1 MKKVQLVIALLVSLG
16 SLAAF
21 ADTPGVGIMSGSTT
35 TTAGATGAELYAHI
49 CQGCHMV
56 QAQGATGAG
65 KYPSLAS
72 NPALKSVDY
81 VAVTVLLGKRGMP
94 AFGKPA
100 DPSFNFGE
108 VHISDA
114 DIAEVVNFVRSHFGN
129 QYQDKIAA
137 SKIESMPHPI
147 N

>member
-1 MKKVQLVIALLVSLG
+1 MKSIYFAAALLASLG
-16 SLAAF
+16 STSAF
-21 ADTPGVGIMSGSTT
+21 ADT
-35 TTAGATGAELYAHI
+35 AGAMGMQTATSVGTTGSEIYSHT

-72 NPALKSVDY
+72 NPALKSADY
-81 VAVTVLLGKRGMP
+81 VAVTVLLGHRAMP

-129 QYQDKIAA
+129 NYADKITA

>member
-1 MKKVQLVIALLVSLG
+1 MKKIHLAVALLAALG
-16 SLAAF
+16 SAGAF
-21 ADTPGVGIMSGSTT
+21 ADTPGVMKGPATT
-35 TTAGATGAELYAHI
+35 PATGASGADLYAHI

-65 KYPSLAS
+65 KYPSLVS
-72 NPALKSVDY
+72 NPALKSADY
-81 VAVTVLLGKRGMP
+81 VAVTVLLGKRAMP
-94 AFGKPA
+94 AFGKPV

-114 DIAEVVNFVRSHFGN
+114 DVAEVVNFVRSHFGN
-129 QYQDKIAA
+129 QYADKITA
-137 SKIESMPHPI
+137 SKIETMPHPI

>member
-1 MKKVQLVIALLVSLG
+1 MKKIHLAVALLAALG
-16 SLAAF
+16 SAGAF
-21 ADTPGVGIMSGSTT
+21 ADTPGVMKGPSTT
-35 TTAGATGAELYAHI
+35 PATGASGADLYTHI

-65 KYPSLAS
+65 KYPSLVS
-72 NPALKSVDY
+72 NPALKSADY
-81 VAVTVLLGKRGMP
+81 VAVTVLLGKRAMP
-94 AFGKPA
+94 AFGKPV

-114 DIAEVVNFVRSHFGN
+114 DVAEVVNFVRSHFGN
-129 QYQDKIAA
+129 QYADKITA
-137 SKIESMPHPI
+137 SKIETMPHPI

>member
-1 MKKVQLVIALLVSLG
+1 MKTFPLAIALLASLG
-16 SLAAF
+16 GVAAL
-21 ADTPGVGIMSGSTT
+21 ADTPGVMTGPSTT
-35 TTAGATGAELYAHI
+35 SSGATGAELYSRI

-65 KYPSLAS
+65 KYPSLQS
-72 NPALKSVDY
+72 NPALKSADY
-81 VAVTVLLGKRGMP
+81 VAVTVLLGKRAMP

-114 DIAEVVNFVRSHFGN
+114 DVAELVNFVRSHFGN
-129 QYQDKIAA
+129 TYSDKITAA
-137 SKIESMPHPI
+137 KIETMPHPI